1 MRKRDRAYRLEEE
14 AIFEVSISP
23 SFGVLLD
30 QVKEGKKIEKKKKKM
45 KVRLMSFKRI
55 KVRKLS

>member
-1 MRKRDRAYRLEEE
+1 MRKRDRAYGLEEE
-14 AIFEVSISP
+14 SIFEVSISP

-30 QVKEGKKIEKKKKKM
+30 QVKEGKKLEKKKKKM